1 MQMLYFSYQ
10 PYSGTC
16 PPPSGEH
23 GCGWD
28 PTGLIYSQTWTWN
41 GLAFSKAHPTRAPA
55 SSQAVTADPRVG
67 RVIAVAGSRVWEW
80 EKATWRAMS
89 SKVPSLG
96 DVTAAYDPAIGDVI
110 VWGMQTIGPHP
121 RPVTWAWTGKGP
133 IAIPTS

>member
-1 MQMLYFSYQ
+1 MWLGSNW
-10 PYSGTC
+10 PDLLTNLDLERTRVLEGAPHAC
-16 PPPSGEH
+16 
-23 GCGWD
+23 
-28 PTGLIYSQTWTWN
+28 
-41 GLAFSKAHPTRAPA
+41 AFE